1 MNESET
7 RAEIID
13 PALKAAGWGVVE
25 DSRIRREFPITD
37 GRIQPGGRRTRS
49 LSADYVLVYRGKKLA
64 TIEAKSDEKKAADG
78 VAQAIEYA
86 DRLKLKT
93 TFATNGKEI
102 YRICIETSE
111 QSNVDRY
118 PTPEELWQHTFA
130 SQNDWRDTFAAEPYN
145 DISGTK
151 PPRFYQENAVDA
163 VLDAI
168 ADKRDRLLLTLATGT
183 GKTFIAFQIA
193 WKLFHTRWNLQR
205 DGKRRPRIL
214 FLADRNILANQAFNS
229 FSAFPEDALVR
240 ITPGNIA
247 KKGRVPTNGSIFFT
261 IFQSFMSGP
270 EKDDGTRDNYFGQ
283 YPPDF
288 FDLIIIDECHRGGA
302 NDESN
307 WRGILEYFSPAV
319 QLGLTATPKRKHN
332 SDTYAYFGKPIYVYS
347 LKEGIND
354 GFLTPF
360 KVKRIQTTMDT
371 YTWTSDDQ
379 VLHGEI
385 ESGKEYKEGDFN
397 RVIEIREREAR
408 RVEEYLGQANQNEK
422 AIVFC
427 STQVHAGL
435 VRDLINQKSDSK
447 DTTYCCRV
455 TAEDGQRGE
464 EYLRQFQDNEK
475 TLPTVLTTSRKL
487 STGVDARN
495 VRNIVLLRPCNNMI
509 EFKQI
514 IGRGTR
520 LFDGKDFFTVYDFVG
535 AYQNFLDPE
544 WDGDVEVV
552 VDPPGPKGGGIS
564 EDPEGYETGGG
575 GGTPPPP
582 TPEKIIVKL
591 ADGKTRQIQS
601 MTSVSYWN
609 PDGTPMSAE
618 EFLQKL
624 YGELPSFFSSEAE
637 LRELWSEPSTRTAL
651 LERLSEAGFGSVEL
665 RSLTELIEAEDSD
678 LFDVLEYVAY
688 AADPVTR
695 AFRVSLAE
703 HKILE
708 GLTAEQKEFIE
719 FVLTRYIETGVDILG
734 QDVLPELL
742 ELKYDTIA
750 DAAEQLGGIPV
761 IRKLFVEFQ
770 RYLYER
776 LTV

>member
-1 MNESET
+1 
-7 RAEIID
+7 
-13 PALKAAGWGVVE
+13 
-25 DSRIRREFPITD
+25 
-37 GRIQPGGRRTRS
+37 
-49 LSADYVLVYRGKKLA
+49 
-64 TIEAKSDEKKAADG
+64 
-78 VAQAIEYA
+78 
-86 DRLKLKT
+86 
-93 TFATNGKEI
+93 
-102 YRICIETSE
+102 
-111 QSNVDRY
+111 
-118 PTPEELWQHTFA
+118 
-130 SQNDWRDTFAAEPYN
+130 
-145 DISGTK
+145 
-151 PPRFYQENAVDA
+151 
-163 VLDAI
+163 
-168 ADKRDRLLLTLATGT
+168 
-183 GKTFIAFQIA
+183 
-193 WKLFHTRWNLQR
+193 
-205 DGKRRPRIL
+205 
-214 FLADRNILANQAFNS
+214 
-229 FSAFPEDALVR
+229 
-240 ITPGNIA
+240 
-247 KKGRVPTNGSIFFT
+247 
-261 IFQSFMSGP
+261 
-270 EKDDGTRDNYFGQ
+270 

-288 FDLIIIDECHRGGA
+288 FDFVIIDECHRGGA

-332 SDTYAYFGKPIYVYS
+332 SDTYAYFGEPIYVYS

-397 RVIEIREREAR
+397 RVIEIREREAK
-408 RVEEYLGQANQNEK
+408 RVDEYLDQANQNEK

-435 VRDLINQKSDSK
+435 VRDLINQKSDSE

-455 TAEDGQRGE
+455 TAEDGERGE
-464 EYLRQFQDNEK
+464 NYLRQFQDNEK
-475 TLPTVLTTSRKL
+475 TIPTVLTTSRKL

-544 WDGDVEVV
+544 WDGE
-552 VDPPGPKGGGIS
+552 P
-564 EDPEGYETGGG
+564 EDPSPPKDGVAEGPGEYDTGGG
-575 GGTPPPP
+575 DRPPLPP
-582 TPEKIIVKL
+582 RPEKIIVKL
-591 ADGKTRQIQS
+591 SDGKTRQIQS

-624 YGELPSFFSSEAE
+624 YGELPAFFSSEAE

-651 LERLSEAGFGSVEL
+651 LERLTEAGFGITEL
-665 RSLTELIEAEDSD
+665 NSLRELIEAEDSD

-688 AADPVTR
+688 ATEPVTR
-695 AFRVSLAE
+695 AFRASLAE
-703 HKILE
+703 QKIFDD
-708 GLTAEQKEFIE
+708 LTGEQKEFIE
-719 FVLTRYIETGVDILG
+719 FVLTRYIETGVNILG

-750 DAAEQLGGIPV
+750 DAAKQLGGIPV

-770 RYLYER
+770 RFLYER
-776 LTV
+776 LAA